1 MIGVVAAFRDEI
13 RGYLKRGRFRFEG
26 REEGFRV
33 HTSEANPRIVVI
45 DGGIGKL
52 RAQQATRALVKS
64 FDPELIVSAGF
75 AGGLKADQHTGDL
88 FICDKLFAVEG
99 QAPAWRPEVAS
110 QLSMVELSAISRTL
124 RVTHGIGRTYSVCGC
139 LSVPQ
144 TVEAVGLKRQIEKLF
159 PVGVIDLESFWVG
172 QTAASFGIPYVSIRT
187 VFDTVDQ
194 TLPEFVGQ
202 AVSEQACPERSRR
215 GNKLWMRAARYVA
228 TNPFGTS
235 YLVRLA
241 AQSMAASNA
250 LGKFLAELTSIER

>member
-33 HTSEANPRIVVI
+33 HKSEANPRIVVI

-52 RAQQATRALVKS
+52 RAQQATRALVES

-88 FICDKLFAVEG
+88 FICDRLFAVEG

-144 TVEAVGLKRQIEKLF
+144 MVEAVGLKRQIEKLF

-202 AVSEQACPERSRR
+202 AVSGE

-228 TNPFGTS
+228 TNPFGTP
-235 YLVRLA
+235 YLMRLA
-241 AQSMAASNA
+241 AQSMAASSA